1 VRALLRCLDEEL
13 PAAPD
18 TVVLIADNA
27 SQDGTHEL
35 LIEAAATRPWLQ
47 VHRQPRNLGAVGNL
61 QWLVEHAPPSRY
73 LWCFGDDDVIAPGG
87 LRAIAALLR
96 DERPAWLFLPHVFV
110 DANGE
115 EEQRSPAPSAIE
127 RWATGAELYKRY
139 HHWLTF
145 LTASI
150 VGRQAF
156 QDAVAAIDTDNAYIP
171 LLWFFRA
178 GREGPCAVA
187 PAHLVHGSSAISWAD
202 RAHDIQTLHFTRL
215 WDDGLRA
222 GLSEEEFGATLDGL
236 YGQGFGFVHW
246 RRQPLERLL
255 EVVARF
261 PQSRGLRE
269 FLWGLAIEQQRPDAL
284 PVLHEAARVTG
295 DDARARALI
304 QEGEERYA
312 TGNGDG
318 AVECFA
324 AATRLVP
331 TDVNA
336 WNDLAVAL
344 HQLARPD
351 AGAYLDTA
359 LFVAPDDSDARLNR
373 ASVRLARGDAPGAAD
388 DARHVLDRDPA
399 NETAAGLLAQ
409 AARAAGPGR
418 AS

>member
-1 VRALLRCLDEEL
+1 MV
-13 PAAPD
+13 
-18 TVVLIADNA
+18 
-27 SQDGTHEL
+27 
-35 LIEAAATRPWLQ
+35 
-47 VHRQPRNLGAVGNL
+47 
-61 QWLVEHAPPSRY
+61 VEHAPPSRY

-127 RWATGAELYKRY
+127 RWATGAELYQRY

-187 PAHLVHGSSAISWAD
+187 PRTSSTA
-202 RAHDIQTLHFTRL
+202 RARSPGPIARMTSRRCTSPRL

-284 PVLHEAARVTG
+284 PVLHEAARATG

-312 TGNGDG
+312 NGNGERRHGMLRGRYPDRAHRRQRVERSRRRAASAG
-318 AVECFA
+318 AA
-324 AATRLVP
+324 GRGHLSRHRNLRRLPTTATRGS
-331 TDVNA
+331 TA
-336 WNDLAVAL
+336 RRSAL
-344 HQLARPD
+344 HGAMRRGRAD
-351 AGAYLDTA
+351 A
-359 LFVAPDDSDARLNR
+359 S
-373 ASVRLARGDAPGAAD
+373 
-388 DARHVLDRDPA
+388 HVLDRDPA
-399 NETAAGLLAQ
+399 NEPRG
-409 AARAAGPGR
+409 RAAGSGLAHRRSGPRVVEAGTHRGR
-418 AS
+418 WPRWPPVEARACPAASRTARGRSAGPITSHV